1 MKNFNI
7 FGVHGKTRVL
17 RDGGGG
23 GHKKLVYR
31 GDCLKRGG
39 GAWTVCRFKEGLGK
53 KEECGV
59 FERWR
64 GVDTPMYT
72 MLFKMS
78 VTVTSCD
85 AFHCHSKHYNFRRFL
100 NPRLSSKDYA
110 LTDYFESTLF
120 ILLHLFA
127 CHTHKLGV

>member
-23 GHKKLVYR
+23 GGGGGHKKPVYR

-53 KEECGV
+53 KEEGSV
-59 FERWR
+59 FE
-64 GVDTPMYT
+64 GG
-72 MLFKMS
+72 
-78 VTVTSCD
+78 
-85 AFHCHSKHYNFRRFL
+85 
-100 NPRLSSKDYA
+100 
-110 LTDYFESTLF
+110 E
-120 ILLHLFA
+120 
-127 CHTHKLGV
+127 GG